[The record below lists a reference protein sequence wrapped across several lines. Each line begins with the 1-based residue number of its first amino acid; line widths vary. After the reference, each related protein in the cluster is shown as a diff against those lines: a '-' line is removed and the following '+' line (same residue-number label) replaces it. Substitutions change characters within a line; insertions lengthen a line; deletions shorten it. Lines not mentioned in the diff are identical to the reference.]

1 MKSKA
6 EIFQCIIKDAREE
19 HRLLCVDMLEKIREL
34 EKPFVGMRIAF
45 RKPRVKNRTY
55 KISGLELNKFTLL
68 PANSRKKTS
77 TGFIAVRTNASFFG
91 YALSKVKLDFVK
103 MQKDGFDEELLRLER
118 KLHEEFS
125 NKTRCMMMSAT
136 CALAAHKILYRD
148 ADFYLASKGY
158 KVSNL
163 HSSSRHQGTVIG
175 IEYNPQLAEIITK
188 VETTMRAKHTIDNE
202 THIVN
207 IWD

>member
-1 MKSKA
+1 MK
-6 EIFQCIIKDAREE
+6 QTREE
-19 HRLLCVDMLEKIREL
+19 HRLLCGEMLGKIREL
-34 EKPFVGMRIAF
+34 EKPFIGMRLAF
-45 RKPRVKNRTY
+45 KKPKVKNRTY
-55 KISGLELNKFTLL
+55 RISGLELNKFTLL

-103 MQKDGFDEELLRLER
+103 MQKDGYDEELLRLER

-125 NKTRCMMMSAT
+125 NKTRCIMMSAT
-136 CALAAHKILYRD
+136 CDLAAHKILYRD

-158 KVSNL
+158 RVSNL

-188 VETTMRAKHTIDNE
+188 VETRKSKHTIDNE

>member
-1 MKSKA
+1 MKAKA
-6 EIFQCIIKDAREE
+6 KIFQDIIKEVRES
-19 HRLLCVDMLEKIREL
+19 HRLLCLEMRDRLKEF
-34 EKPFVGMRIAF
+34 EKPFIGMRLAF

-55 KISGLELNKFTLL
+55 RISALEFNEFTLL

-125 NKTRCMMMSAT
+125 NKTRCMMMSTT

-148 ADFYLASKGY
+148 ADFYLASRGY
-158 KVSNL
+158 KVNNL

-175 IEYNPQLAEIITK
+175 IEYNPHLAEIITK
-188 VETTMRAKHTIDNE
+188 VETDEQGKHTIDNE